1 MKKTVTIHLFMEQ
14 VYKADY
20 SGREW
25 VPDVWSVKVDESER
39 RIYIGPQEITIEVPE
54 DFNPVP
60 QQVAALKKQKAE
72 ALAAYLR
79 TVAELNERLSKLLAL
94 TNEVDA

>member
-25 VPDVWSVKVDESER
+25 VPDVWSVKIDESER
-39 RIYIGPQEITIEVPE
+39 RIYVGPQEVTIEVPE
-54 DFNPVP
+54 EFNPVP
-60 QQVAALKKQKAE
+60 KQVAALEAEKAK
-72 ALAAYLR
+72 ALAAYQR